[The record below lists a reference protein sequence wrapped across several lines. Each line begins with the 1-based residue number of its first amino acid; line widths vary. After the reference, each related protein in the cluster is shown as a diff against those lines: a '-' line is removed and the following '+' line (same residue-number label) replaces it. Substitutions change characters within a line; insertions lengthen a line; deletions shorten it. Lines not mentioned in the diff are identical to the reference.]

1 MKILI
6 IGGTRFVGRHI
17 VEAALARG
25 HDLTL
30 FNRGRSGVELFAQ
43 VEQRRGDRRH
53 DLSALDAGQWDA
65 VIDCCAYLPVEVE
78 LLAAKLAG
86 RIGRYALISSVS
98 AYASLAVPNDED
110 SPLGLGLLE
119 DPATEIIDGKT
130 YGPLKA
136 ACEAALLRREPGAS
150 IIRPGLVVGPHD
162 HTDRFTYW
170 PARIARAVDGEAV
183 LAPGRPDD
191 AIQYIDVRD
200 LAGFVLD
207 AVEHERSGPFNVVT
221 PRGGYRRLDLLEAC
235 AAAAGVR
242 PRWVWADDAW
252 LVGHGVKPWN
262 ELPLWLPR
270 GSEFARI
277 METANGR
284 AAAAGLRLR
293 PLAETAADTLGW
305 WRADAARG
313 QVLSEACMT
322 PRREAA
328 LLAELTSGGA
338 SR

>member
-1 MKILI
+1 MKLLI

-30 FNRGRSGVELFAQ
+30 FNRGQSAAELFPQ

-53 DLSALDAGQWDA
+53 DLSALDTGQWDA

-86 RIGRYALISSVS
+86 RTGRYALISSVS

-110 SPLGLGLLE
+110 SPLGVLE
-119 DPATEIIDGKT
+119 DPTTEVIDGKT

-136 ACEAALLRREPGAS
+136 ACEAALLRHAPDAL

-170 PARIARAVDGEAV
+170 PVRVARAVDGEPV

-191 AIQYIDVRD
+191 AIQYIDARD

-207 AVEHERSGPFNVVT
+207 AVEAGRGGPFNVVT
-221 PRGGYRRLDLLEAC
+221 PRRAYRRLDLVEAC

-252 LVGHGVKPWN
+252 LVERDVKPWN
-262 ELPLWLPR
+262 ELPLWLPPE
-270 GSEFARI
+270 SEFAKI
-277 METANGR
+277 METGNSR

-293 PLAETAADTLGW
+293 PLQETAADTLAW

-313 QVLSEACMT
+313 QVLSGACMT
-322 PRREAA
+322 AAREAE
-328 LLAELTSGGA
+328 LLGRL
-338 SR
+338 R